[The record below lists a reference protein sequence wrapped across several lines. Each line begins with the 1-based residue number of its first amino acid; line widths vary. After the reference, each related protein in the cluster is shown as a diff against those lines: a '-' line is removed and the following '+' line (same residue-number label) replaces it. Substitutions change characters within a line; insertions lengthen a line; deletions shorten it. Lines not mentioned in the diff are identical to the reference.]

1 MFIPRGKA
9 IHENLATSYVLVDA
23 LVADLCEGGFS
34 GIVDVV
40 LRDTD
45 AHVVIVRGKV
55 AAVIERRNAPHWN
68 GEPMA
73 FPYLRTT
80 VAELV
85 ETARRERGRIS
96 IYSYSN
102 DTANAVAGRIN
113 AEPLYTRLSTDFAD
127 LEKMISKLARERD
140 RQWFV
145 EINTESK
152 VAALI
157 HIKDDRAQILI
168 SEDGESLAEHETTD
182 LMGSQELR
190 GLLDEANRA
199 GGSFDV
205 YFKGTGDPLESF
217 DAALS
222 EQEKFQSVV
231 PLETVADEA
240 RGQAPDEVS
249 QAVKEAKAV
258 YNSLVLDDSVT
269 DESQPAD
276 TSREGRSAQFD
287 LDSQTEEVALSGDAP
302 YANASNAASSDAA
315 SAQTADDLSLV
326 QNELR
331 KTGDLS
337 PTSEAL
343 RMAEIKRLM
352 GEIART
358 IEEAGIAL
366 EQRDRFSMY
375 LRAGQLKVA
384 DRYPFLDPFGAEF
397 EYLAGEIVF
406 VGKASPDDFIAGL
419 TEALTRAVQGVTES
433 SSQAARFRTR
443 ITEGL
448 QWLLK
453 SQRAELELYNLDQSI
468 EQIISVVNPAQ

>member
-9 IHENLATSYVLVDA
+9 VHENLATSYVLVDV

-34 GIVDVV
+34 GIVDIV
-40 LRDTD
+40 LLDTD
-45 AHVVIVRGKV
+45 AHVVIARGKV

-68 GEPMA
+68 GETMA

-85 ETARRERGRIS
+85 STARRQRGRIS
-96 IYSYSN
+96 IYSYST
-102 DTANAVAGRIN
+102 DTASAVAGRIN
-113 AEPLYTRLSTDFAD
+113 AEPLYTRLSTEFAD

-145 EINTESK
+145 EINTESG

-157 HIKDDRAQILI
+157 HIKDERARILI
-168 SEDGESLAEHETTD
+168 SQDGTSLDEYETTD

-190 GLLDEANRA
+190 GLLDESGRV
-199 GGSFDV
+199 GGTFDV
-205 YFKGTGDPLESF
+205 YFKGASDPLESF
-217 DAALS
+217 DATLS
-222 EQEKFQSVV
+222 EHAKLESAV
-231 PLETVADEA
+231 PFETLSAANEA
-240 RGQAPDEVS
+240 EAKEPDEVS

-258 YNSLVLDDSVT
+258 YNSLVLDDSGPRNT
-269 DESQPAD
+269 RDAD
-276 TSREGRSAQFD
+276 ATRGGLSSQFD
-287 LDSQTEEVALSGDAP
+287 LNSRTEEAGKNSDAP
-302 YANASNAASSDAA
+302 AREAADAA

-326 QNELR
+326 QDELS

-337 PTSEAL
+337 MTDEAAQ
-343 RMAEIKRLM
+343 MADIKRLM
-352 GEIART
+352 AEIARV
-358 IEEAGIAL
+358 IEEAGQAV

-375 LRAGQLKVA
+375 LRAGQLKIA

-406 VGKASPDDFIAGL
+406 VGKASPDDFITGL

-433 SSQAARFRTR
+433 SSQATRLRAR

-453 SQRAELELYNLDQSI
+453 SQREELEQYNLDKSI
-468 EQIISVVNPAQ
+468 EQIIGIVTPAR